1 MTEKKQITLRLPGE
15 VARGLR
21 ELSDELGISVNALI
35 TMACLQAT
43 KRENLRS
50 GQQSSDKHK

>member
-1 MTEKKQITLRLPGE
+1 MTEKKQITLRMPSE
-15 VARGLR
+15 AAEGLR

-35 TMACLQAT
+35 TMACLQAA
-43 KRENLRS
+43 KQENLRS